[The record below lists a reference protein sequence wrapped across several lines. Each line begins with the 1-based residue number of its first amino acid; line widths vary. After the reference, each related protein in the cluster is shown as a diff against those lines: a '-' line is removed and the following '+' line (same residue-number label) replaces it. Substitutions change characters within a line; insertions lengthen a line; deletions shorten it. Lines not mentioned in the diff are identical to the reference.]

1 MVAALDAD
9 RVATLGVLLVLAL
22 AVLGIVI
29 AGLARALVVKIM
41 ALAVVVGLV
50 AIVWSQRQELL
61 DCVDRVEEAVAA
73 GGDGAAAC
81 RFLGLDVDVK
91 AP

>member
-22 AVLGIVI
+22 ALLGIVI
-29 AGLARALVVKIM
+29 AGLARALVVKIV
-41 ALAVVVGLV
+41 ALAVVLGLV

-73 GGDGAAAC
+73 GGDGGAAC
-81 RFLGLDVDVK
+81 RFLGLDVDVS

>member
-29 AGLARALVVKIM
+29 AGLARALVVKIV
-41 ALAVVVGLV
+41 ALAVALALV
-50 AIVWSQRQELL
+50 AIVWSQRRELL

>member
-41 ALAVVVGLV
+41 ALAVVLGLV

>member
-9 RVATLGVLLVLAL
+9 RVATLGVLLILAL

-29 AGLARALVVKIM
+29 AGLARALVVKIV
-41 ALAVVVGLV
+41 ALAVALALV
-50 AIVWSQRQELL
+50 AIVWSQRRELL

-81 RFLGLDVDVK
+81 RFLGLDVDVS